1 MKLSRTICVL
11 LAVATAALSFAQAW
25 SDAYDAGLKNVK
37 DGLWAE
43 ARTDF
48 LRAVALRGED
58 QSSPTRLPG
67 PATEQRVWRNGSPYS
82 PNFGAAYAGLK
93 SAMSTTS
100 DAERTA
106 LLRQVA
112 NELESIIA
120 KEQHS
125 REAYFFLAQVYANL
139 RDVAKQRALEDKYA
153 VNAEKLKWK
162 IDPELLVPEDR
173 ATIEQLAG
181 GGQGG
186 ATVNAGS
193 TSQGNQGGTIVAP
206 AATRIDKFAFLVGN
220 SEGAIDSLKIPFA
233 ASDALLLREKLV
245 TFCGYHESNIDIV
258 QNGTAAQIRASA
270 EALAQRVE
278 VGSTVFIFFSGAG
291 VNLDGRDFLA
301 GIDSSSATDS
311 ASMFAKSDLYRMF
324 MSKGCKIFAFFQTNR
339 PTMAGRYFG
348 METPMVG
355 AIAQTQATL
364 PNQSVNS
371 IVRAGGQVGLFTDA
385 LAGAMSEFRSN
396 QVPIME
402 FGWRVFNWM
411 RGGRSGESGAGSVQ
425 TMTLPVIVNM
435 KEDER
440 F

>member
-1 MKLSRTICVL
+1 M

-48 LRAVALRGED
+48 LRAVALRAED
-58 QSSPTRLPG
+58 QSNATRLPG

-93 SAMSTTS
+93 SAMAMTS
-100 DAERTA
+100 DSERTA
-106 LLRQVA
+106 LLRQVG
-112 NELESIIA
+112 NELDALIS

-139 RDVAKQRALEDKYA
+139 RDVAKQRGLEDKYA
-153 VNAEKLKWK
+153 ANVDKLKWK
-162 IDPELLVPEDR
+162 IDPELLTPEDR
-173 ATIEQLAG
+173 AAIEQLAG
-181 GGQGG
+181 GSQDSG
-186 ATVNAGS
+186 NAGAGTS
-193 TSQGNQGGTIVAP
+193 TSGSQGTIVAP
-206 AATRIDKFAFLVGN
+206 AATRIDKFALLIGN
-220 SEGAIDSLKIPFA
+220 SEGAIENLKVPFA
-233 ASDALLLREKLV
+233 ASDAMLLREKLV
-245 TFCGYHESNIDIV
+245 SFCGYHESNVDIV
-258 QNGTAAQIRASA
+258 QNATAAQIRASA

-278 VGSTVFIFFSGAG
+278 AGATVFIFFSGAG
-291 VNLDGRDFLA
+291 VNLDGKDFLA
-301 GIDSSSATDS
+301 GIDSASATDS
-311 ASMFAKSDLYRMF
+311 ASMFAKSDLYRLF
-324 MSKGCKIFAFFQTNR
+324 MAKGCKIFAFYQTNR
-339 PTMAGRYFG
+339 PTIAGRYFG

-364 PNQSVNS
+364 PNQMVNS
-371 IVRAGGQVGLFTDA
+371 IVRSGGQVGLFTDA

>member
-1 MKLSRTICVL
+1 MKFSRTIFVL
-11 LAVATAALSFAQAW
+11 LAVAATALSFAQAW
-25 SDAYDAGLKNVK
+25 SDAYEAGVKNVK

-43 ARTDF
+43 ARADF
-48 LRAVALRGED
+48 LRAVALRAND

-82 PNFGAAYAGLK
+82 ANFAAAYCGFKAA
-93 SAMSTTS
+93 SAMQN
-100 DAERTA
+100 DATRTA

-112 NELESIIA
+112 SEWETLIT

-125 REAYFFLAQVYANL
+125 RETYYYLAQAYASL
-139 RDVAKQRALEDKYA
+139 REVGKQRNLEDKFST
-153 VNAEKLKWK
+153 NQDKLTWK
-162 IDPELLVPEDR
+162 IDPDLLTPEDR
-173 ATIEQLAG
+173 AAIAQLG
-181 GGQGG
+181 GGPTG
-186 ATVNAGS
+186 ATEAGAQ
-193 TSQGNQGGTIVAP
+193 TAAGNNQGTVVAP
-206 AATRIDKFAFLVGN
+206 TALRMDKYALLIGN
-220 SEGAIDSLKIPFA
+220 SEGRLDNLKVPFA

-245 TFCGYHESNIDIV
+245 SFCGYREDNIDIV
-258 QNGTAAQIRASA
+258 QNATASQMRASA
-270 EALAQRVE
+270 QALAERVE
-278 VGSTVFIFFSGAG
+278 VGATVFIYFSGAG
-291 VNLDGRDFLA
+291 VNLDGKDYMT
-301 GIDSSSATDS
+301 GIDSSVLTESST
-311 ASMFAKSDLYRMF
+311 MLAKSDLYKLF
-324 MSKGCKIFAFFQTNR
+324 MAKGCKIFAFFQANR
-339 PTMAGRYFG
+339 PTVAGRYFG

-364 PNQSVNS
+364 PNQNVNG

-385 LAGAMSEFRSN
+385 IAGVMSEFRSN

-411 RGGRSGESGAGSVQ
+411 RGGRGGESGAGSVQ